1 MTKERFCEIIR
12 ELEAAEALQRKV
24 AAAIRQ
30 YNNLIHS
37 NYIDPYGMI
46 VSHDYYVVQCL
57 LAEIMEDLNGD
68 IDYFCDELD
77 YGKKFNIG
85 DVVDDHLGTPDISTP
100 EKLYDFLVIQREYRE
115 KLKGDL

>member
-12 ELEAAEALQRKV
+12 ELEAGAALQRKV
-24 AAAIRQ
+24 ATAIRQ
-30 YNNLIHS
+30 YNNLVHS
-37 NYIDPYGMI
+37 DYPEPYGMI
-46 VSHDYYVVQCL
+46 ISHDYTVECL
-57 LAEIMEDLNGD
+57 LAEIMEDINGD
-68 IDYFCDELD
+68 IDYFCNELD

-85 DVVDDHLGTPDISTP
+85 DLVDDHLGTPDISTP